1 MYKDACYSIYYSK
14 NWKQYDNILEDYK
27 VTHSS
32 TTCINIIKTQK
43 NLLIGK
49 KKKLAEGYI

>member
-27 VTHSS
+27 VTQSS
-32 TTCINIIKTQK
+32 STCINIIKTQK
-43 NLLIGK
+43 NNRQK